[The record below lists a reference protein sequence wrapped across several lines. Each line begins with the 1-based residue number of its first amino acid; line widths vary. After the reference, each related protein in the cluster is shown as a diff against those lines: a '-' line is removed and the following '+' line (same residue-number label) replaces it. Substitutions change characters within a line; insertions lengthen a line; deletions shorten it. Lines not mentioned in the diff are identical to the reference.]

1 MILTGACLLWP
12 SLHLIY
18 GTKETRSHRREKG
31 PFLLGLGLLA
41 ISMLVVTFDMGIE
54 QGLFYWLFALMA
66 LTLGFVQIRIWKPR
80 WVISI
85 TAVSLIGA
93 LYGLV

>member
-12 SLHLIY
+12 SLHLLY
-18 GTKETRSHRREKG
+18 GTKVVRSQQRAKL
-31 PFLLGLGLLA
+31 PFLFGLTLLA
-41 ISMLVVTFDMGIE
+41 VSLIFLSFDMGIE

-66 LTLGFVQIRIWKPR
+66 LALGFVQIRIWKPR